1 MLTAEDDAL
10 RGHRERVLVPHARQQ
25 EGDLEL
31 GGPVGRGRVQLE
43 GLQVAGLAWLD
54 DSGRLGHHGAHVV
67 QRAQHAGLP
76 AGVGP
81 VDHHAAQSM
90 GHRHWP
96 RRVAQAPAGF
106 RRLASVPVVFFPL
119 VANRAHDDVVADDL
133 EENDV
138 ARAAEWNDQFA
149 RATIAQFCSTA

>member
-1 MLTAEDDAL
+1 MAQLSTVCRGGTDSRRGADRLL
-10 RGHRERVLVPHARQQ
+10 RAPSGGSRSSPSVWRWPL
-25 EGDLEL
+25 GDK
-31 GGPVGRGRVQLE
+31 
-43 GLQVAGLAWLD
+43 
-54 DSGRLGHHGAHVV
+54 
-67 QRAQHAGLP
+67 
-76 AGVGP
+76 
-81 VDHHAAQSM
+81 
-90 GHRHWP
+90 RHWP